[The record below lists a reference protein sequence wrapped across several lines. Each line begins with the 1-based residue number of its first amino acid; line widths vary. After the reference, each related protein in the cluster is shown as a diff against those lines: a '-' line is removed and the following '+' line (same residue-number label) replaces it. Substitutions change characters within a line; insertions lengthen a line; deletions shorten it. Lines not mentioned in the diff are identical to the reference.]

1 MRWEV
6 PELVRQRAMANG
18 DAGRRWL
25 DELPATIEHLAAA
38 WDLTLGAP
46 FARGTAGFVVATED
60 AAGTACVL
68 KIAMP
73 IDMDEIAGFR
83 RAVTVHQLAAGRGC
97 ARLLAHDSTV
107 PAMLLERLGPD
118 LHQLGYATPQVLEVI
133 ADTLRTFW
141 RPVPPDCGLPTG
153 PEKAAW
159 LVEFVT
165 TTWRQLD
172 RPCPRTVIERAVDYC
187 HERAAAFDPSTAV
200 MVHGDAHGWN
210 TLRAPGGGYAFVD
223 PEGIISEPAHDL
235 AVPMREYNQ
244 PLLAGDTDRLVRDRA
259 EMLAARCEVDPEAI
273 LQWGFVERVS
283 TGLANLRDFDDGA
296 GRMFLAVAERC
307 R

>member
-1 MRWEV
+1 MRWDV

-18 DAGRRWL
+18 ASGRRWL
-25 DELPATIEHLAAA
+25 DGLPETVERLAAA
-38 WDLTLGAP
+38 WDLTLGEP
-46 FARGTAGFVVATED
+46 FSGGTAGFVVAAED
-60 AAGTACVL
+60 ATGTACVL

-73 IDMDEIAGFR
+73 VDVDEIAGFQ

-97 ARLLAHDSTV
+97 ARLLAHDPTV

-118 LHQLGYATPQVLEVI
+118 LHQLGLATARVLEVI
-133 ADTLRTFW
+133 ADTLRSFW

-153 PEKAAW
+153 PDKAEW
-159 LVEFVT
+159 LVEFIT
-165 TTWRQLD
+165 TTWEHLG
-172 RPCPRTVIERAVDYC
+172 RPCPRTVVDRAVGYSD
-187 HERAAAFDPSTAV
+187 ERAAAFDPTTAV

-210 TLRAPGGGYAFVD
+210 TLEAAGGGYAFVD

-235 AVPMREYNQ
+235 AVPMREYNE
-244 PLLAGDTDRLVRDRA
+244 PLLAGDTDRLVRERA
-259 EMLAARCEVDPEAI
+259 EMLAARCDVDPGPV

-283 TGLANLRDFDDGA
+283 TGLANLRDFDDHSGQ
-296 GRMFLAVAERC
+296 MFLTVAERC

>member
-6 PELVRQRAMANG
+6 PALVRQRAMANG
-18 DAGRRWL
+18 DGGRRWL

-38 WDLTLGAP
+38 WDLTLGEP
-46 FARGTAGFVVATED
+46 FSGGTAGFVLAASDAT
-60 AAGTACVL
+60 GSACVL

-83 RAVTVHQLAAGRGC
+83 RAVTVHQLAAGQGC
-97 ARLLAHDSTV
+97 ARLLAHDPTV

-118 LHQLGYATPQVLEVI
+118 LHQLGFETPRVLEVI
-133 ADTLRTFW
+133 ADTLCSFW

-159 LVEFVT
+159 LVDFIT
-165 TTWRQLD
+165 TTWEQLD
-172 RPCPRTVIERAVDYC
+172 RPCNSAVIDRALRYC
-187 HERAAAFDPSTAV
+187 HERAAAFDATTAV

-235 AVPMREYNQ
+235 AVPMREYNE
-244 PLLAGDTDRLVRDRA
+244 PLLAGDTERLVRDRA
-259 EMLAARCEVDPEAI
+259 EMLAARCDVDPEAI

-296 GRMFLAVAERC
+296 GRLFLAVAERC